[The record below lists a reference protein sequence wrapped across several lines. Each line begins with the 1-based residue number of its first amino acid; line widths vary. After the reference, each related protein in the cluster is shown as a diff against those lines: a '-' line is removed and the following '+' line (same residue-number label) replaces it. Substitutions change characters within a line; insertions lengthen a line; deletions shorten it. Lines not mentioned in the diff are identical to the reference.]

1 MPASRE
7 KMQEIAAIA
16 NNPAPPDFANT
27 IVALEKSGQLLDRVE
42 QVFGAIAGANTNPT
56 IQKIEENQAP
66 KLSQLSD
73 AEMLNPK
80 LFARVAAIYKQRDA
94 QARDPES
101 RWLIERTYARFIHA
115 GANLSDAD
123 KARLKK
129 INEQLSVLEN
139 AFKQKLLA
147 AAKASAFTTTDK
159 AALAGLPDGEIA
171 AAELAAKARKQ
182 PGYVLPLQNTTQQP
196 ALQWLSNRA
205 TRKALFENSW
215 TRAERGGDTDT
226 RDTIAQIAKTR
237 AEKAKLL
244 GFPTFAAWQVED
256 QMAKTPDAVLRFLDA
271 LVPAA
276 TANANSEAKDIQAVI
291 DGKKAASRSRL
302 TTGSSIP
309 SKCAR
314 PSMISTT
321 RPCGRTSS

>member
-1 MPASRE
+1 MSPIFFNRRAMSAIRILAVTIAAASSVGAQAQAPAPAFGPANPFFAPSTLPFHAPLFDKIKDSDYQPAIDAGIAE
-7 KMQEIAAIA
+7 KMREIATIA

-27 IVALEKSGQLLDRVE
+27 VVALEKSGQLLDRVE

-66 KLSQLSD
+66 KLSQLTD

-147 AAKASAFTTTDK
+147 AAKACAFTTTDK
-159 AALAGLPDGEIA
+159 AALDGLPDGEIA

-205 TRKALFENSW
+205 TRTA
-215 TRAERGGDTDT
+215 
-226 RDTIAQIAKTR
+226 
-237 AEKAKLL
+237 
-244 GFPTFAAWQVED
+244 
-256 QMAKTPDAVLRFLDA
+256 RF
-271 LVPAA
+271 
-276 TANANSEAKDIQAVI
+276 
-291 DGKKAASRSRL
+291 R
-302 TTGSSIP
+302 
-309 SKCAR
+309 
-314 PSMISTT
+314 
-321 RPCGRTSS
+321 